1 MNQVVIDTGTPIGKL
16 AITYEGEY
24 VLKVELAPRARPSSS
39 RDPFAKKI
47 ERKLRAYFNGKL
59 QTFALSFL
67 FSAATEYQMRVWQQI
82 RKIPYGK
89 TRTYGEIAYEI
100 RSRPRPVA
108 DACRANRLLLI
119 IPCHR
124 VVGKDY
130 RTVGKNGLSGWAGNA
145 SPANKH
151 RQHWLLKHE
160 EEHK

>member
-1 MNQVVIDTGTPIGKL
+1 MNRIIVTANPIGKL
-16 AITYEGEY
+16 AVTYEGEHI
-24 VLKVELAPRARPSSS
+24 LKVELAPRAQPYSS

-67 FSAATEYQMRVWQQI
+67 FPAATEYQMRVWQQI
-82 RKIPYGK
+82 RKISYGE
-89 TRTYGEIAYEI
+89 TCTYGEIAYNI
-100 RSRPRPVA
+100 GSRPRPVA

-130 RTVGKNGLSGWAGNA
+130 RMVGKKGLRGWAGNA
-145 SPANKH
+145 SDANKR
-151 RQHWLLKHE
+151 RQHWLIGHE
-160 EEHK
+160 KNHK